1 MRTRLSRWLG
11 LVLIALP
18 ILLGLVPVNRPN
30 LENEELN
37 RAIELGHETR
47 DLPVRGIALFGIAF
61 LIVMALVLIVATG
74 TQFIFARQL
83 NIHLPDNNLQGA
95 PIPTL
100 PPEPR
105 LEAVPG
111 QQMQDLRSTE
121 EKLLNSYGWV
131 DKNAGITHIP
141 ISRAIDLLLQRG
153 LPSRPANQSNF
164 QDEGQGSPSYPSSGQ
179 QNESYP

>member
-1 MRTRLSRWLG
+1 MRDRLGRRLG

-18 ILLGLVPVNRPN
+18 ILLGLVAVSHTNP
-30 LENEELN
+30 ENEQLK
-37 RAIELGHETR
+37 RAIKAGHETR
-47 DLPVRGIALFGIAF
+47 DLPARGIAAFGIAF
-61 LIVMALVLIVATG
+61 LVVMALVLVVATG
-74 TQFIFARQL
+74 TEFGFARQL
-83 NIHLPDNNLQGA
+83 SLHLPQNLQSA

-100 PPEPR
+100 PPEPQ

-111 QQMQDLRSTE
+111 QQMQNLRAAE

-141 ISRAIDLLLQRG
+141 IDRAMDLILQRG

-164 QDEGQGSPSYPSSGQ
+164 QDQGGSSPSYPSSGQ
-179 QNESYP
+179 QQESYP